1 MKRGSAAELRHCLG
15 QGASLSEEAALA
27 DSGRADEKSRLFE
40 HPAEVSPLLSDRQ
53 AIEVLL

>member
-15 QGASLSEEAALA
+15 QGASLSEEAVLA
-27 DSGRADEKSRLFE
+27 GSGGRVRSTDFLSILQGC
-40 HPAEVSPLLSDRQ
+40 SPLLPDTQ